1 MEKRN
6 GFDFAIGPE
15 EATTA
20 AKGEV
25 SGSRDTKETVVR
37 VVLCVRDGRGDRGTL
52 KVERGTRG
60 TEEWQAVAGSHCPGR
75 LYETGFMI
83 HRLKT
88 QHVKNNISRSNV
100 YRLYGSVAGEL
111 LAVI

>member
-1 MEKRN
+1 M
-6 GFDFAIGPE
+6 
-15 EATTA
+15 TTA
-20 AKGEV
+20 EKGDV
-25 SGSRDTKETVVR
+25 SGSGETKETVVR
-37 VVLCVRDGRGDRGTL
+37 VVLCVGDGRGAGGTWAP
-52 KVERGTRG
+52 ERGTRG
-60 TEEWQAVAGSHCPGR
+60 TDEWQAVAGSHCPGR